1 MHWGSFCFIDFL
13 SGKLYHGL
21 MIYFYYGTDT
31 ESSRKKAKI
40 TIDSLLLK
48 KPDATLIKIG
58 DEDLSLG
65 KISELAGGQGLFS
78 SKYIVF
84 LYKTFDNKENKELIL
99 KSLKEIASSGNIF
112 IFSEGKTDKAS
123 LTKIEK
129 NAEKV
134 QEFTKL
140 EKALTKKE
148 ALAQRGEKI
157 DFFEF
162 SNALGKRD
170 KRELWVLYQDAL
182 SEQVPAEEVHGIF
195 FWEVKSML
203 LAKKCKTAE
212 EANMKPFPFQK
223 ARECSR
229 NYKDGELE
237 NLSSK
242 LVSMYHEA
250 HRGNIDFFVAL
261 EKFIL
266 EL

>member
-1 MHWGSFCFIDFL
+1 
-13 SGKLYHGL
+13 

-31 ESSRKKAKI
+31 ESARKKAKI

-65 KISELAGGQGLFS
+65 KLSELAGGQGLFS

-99 KSLKEIASSGNIF
+99 KDLKEIKGSDNIF
-112 IFSEGKTDKAS
+112 IFAEGKMDKVS

-134 QEFTKL
+134 QEFIKP

-148 ALAQRGEKI
+148 ARAQKGEKI

-170 KRELWVLYQDAL
+170 KRGLWVLYQDAL
-182 SEQVPAEEVHGIF
+182 AEQVPAEEVHGIF
-195 FWEVKSML
+195 FWQVKSML
-203 LAKKCKTAE
+203 LAKNCKTAE
-212 EANMKPFPFQK
+212 EANMKPYPYQK
-223 ARECSR
+223 SKEAAR
-229 NYKDGELE
+229 NFKDGELE
-237 NLSSK
+237 NLSTK